1 MQRREARPRVPDP
14 TDLREG
20 TVTSV
25 KAQATD
31 PNRVSVFLD
40 GRFAFGLAADVA
52 VAEGV
57 RKGLRLTPEAQVA
70 LLQKEEV
77 IRARQAAL
85 DYVSRGGKTTEEVR
99 RSLSRRGFSDTA
111 SADAIAQMER
121 YGYLDDVAYA
131 SAFAR
136 GRAAS
141 RGHGPQR
148 LRADLIKKGVPRE
161 AIERAL
167 DELDTDDLADSAHRL
182 ALQRWRA
189 LSREAD
195 LRKRKKKTTDFLLR
209 RGFSFDQVREAVEAA
224 MENDPHEGD
233 SDEGASWE

>member
-1 MQRREARPRVPDP
+1 MQRREPPTRVPNLE
-14 TDLREG
+14 DLREG

-25 KAQATD
+25 RAQKKD
-31 PNRVSVFLD
+31 PDRVSVFLD
-40 GRFAFGLAADVA
+40 DAFAFGLAADIA

-57 RKGLRLTPEAQVA
+57 KKGLRLTPEAQLA

-85 DYVSRGGKTTEEVR
+85 DYVSRGSKTTTEVR
-99 RSLSRRGFSDTA
+99 RSLARRGFSEHAAD
-111 SADAIAQMER
+111 DAIAQMER
-121 YGYLDDVAYA
+121 YGYLDDAAYA
-131 SAFAR
+131 SAYAR

-148 LRADLIKKGVPRE
+148 LRADLIKKGVSRD

-167 DELDTDDLADSAHRL
+167 EALDADDLADSAARL

-189 LSREAD
+189 LSGETD
-195 LRKRKKKTTDFLLR
+195 MRKRKKKTSDFLLR
-209 RGFSFDQVREAVEAA
+209 RGFSYDHVREAVDAVA
-224 MENDPHEGD
+224 
-233 SDEGASWE
+233 SDEDD